1 MPQHQLRLVLQGPH
15 GAFGATLKSSFPI
28 SFDQKCFLFLLYI
41 VAMQHNSKQLG
52 VMLDGKEFVAIAL
65 TVIKNMCLMLF
76 LD

>member
-1 MPQHQLRLVLQGPH
+1 MELLGLLSSLHSPSHL
-15 GAFGATLKSSFPI
+15 TKSV
-28 SFDQKCFLFLLYI
+28 FLFLLYI

-65 TVIKNMCLMLF
+65 TVIKTMWLMLF